1 MPNFRIVCRGLN
13 GHNVACF
20 QDGFNSFKLNLS
32 VRRQYTDIVWEK
44 FVQNTASVVLK
55 HTKMQVLY
63 APGIESLQVDTKNV
77 TEKDH
82 LVDKGQKVTITCSFD
97 PGNPP
102 DIFHLLRNGDQI
114 LSSSQ
119 TGQRRLDYSLVV
131 DDCSEVWPMIRCQAE
146 GSNLSRSVAIL
157 VRCSPRFLEA
167 PDYANILDPQVT
179 FSLRSHTTN
188 ISNCRVAKFT
198 PRAGREKRVNCSIS
212 GSPPELLLTLPL
224 HNQPWVE
231 EGKWKLVIENEL
243 GTSETIIT
251 LSSSE

>member
-1 MPNFRIVCRGLN
+1 M
-13 GHNVACF
+13 
-20 QDGFNSFKLNLS
+20 
-32 VRRQYTDIVWEK
+32 
-44 FVQNTASVVLK
+44 
-55 HTKMQVLY
+55 
-63 APGIESLQVDTKNV
+63 
-77 TEKDH
+77 
-82 LVDKGQKVTITCSFD
+82 
-97 PGNPP
+97 
-102 DIFHLLRNGDQI
+102 
-114 LSSSQ
+114 SS
-119 TGQRRLDYSLVV
+119 G
-131 DDCSEVWPMIRCQAE
+131 
-146 GSNLSRSVAIL
+146 
-157 VRCSPRFLEA
+157 SPRFLEA

-251 LSSSE
+251 LSSSEQQVINQYNYHIKFFTQSPDIINSKTDEISCVKLARKSYIKLE